1 MGDGDRWRLAA
12 PAKLNLW
19 LHVIGRRDDG
29 LHELASFLVLLELA
43 DTLAVEG
50 SGGDDGPLTVDGP
63 YADLT
68 PADAANL
75 AERGWNAGRE
85 GTGPDR
91 RLALTKAIPVAAGL
105 GGGSSD
111 AAAGWR
117 LGRITAGHADAPPD
131 PDELEAL
138 ARIGAD
144 VPFFAA
150 QAPAARVTGIGEH
163 VAPASGPVGGS
174 VVLVLPPFG
183 LATRDVFDA
192 LRPGDWSSADPALG
206 PEPERNDLL
215 AAARRLRPE
224 LDDVFRIVV
233 AAGGEPRL
241 TGSGPTA
248 FVLTDDLE
256 RAAGVAARVA
266 RAGLTAIETRV
277 RAEPASIEAW

>member
-19 LHVIGRRDDG
+19 LHITGRRDDG
-29 LHELASFLVLLELA
+29 FHELASFLVLLELA
-43 DTLAVEG
+43 DTLTVEE
-50 SGGDDGPLTVDGP
+50 GGNADGPLSVEGP
-63 YADLT
+63 YAEST
-68 PADAANL
+68 PADRANL
-75 AERGWNAGRE
+75 AERGWDAGRE
-85 GTGPDR
+85 RTGSDR
-91 RLALTKAIPVAAGL
+91 RLTLIKAIPVAAGL

-117 LGRITAGHADAPPD
+117 LGRIIAGHDEAPPESD
-131 PDELEAL
+131 GLEAL

-150 QAPAARVTGIGEH
+150 QAPAARVTGIGEC
-163 VAPASGPVGGS
+163 VAPASGPVGRS

-183 LATRDVFDA
+183 LATRTVFDA

-224 LDDVFRIVV
+224 LDDVFRVVV
-233 AAGGEPRL
+233 AAGGEPHL

-248 FVLTDDLE
+248 FVLTDDPE
-256 RAAGVAARVA
+256 RAAGVAVRVA